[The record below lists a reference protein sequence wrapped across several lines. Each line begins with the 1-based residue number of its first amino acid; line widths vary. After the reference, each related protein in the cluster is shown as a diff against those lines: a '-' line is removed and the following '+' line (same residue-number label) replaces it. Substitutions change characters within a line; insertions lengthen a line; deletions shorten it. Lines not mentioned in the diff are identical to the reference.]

1 MHLLRGEKKIMQ
13 NKRHYW
19 SARTRTVFLAFSV
32 FMSIFSIF
40 LGIPIRTHAAATT
53 NCPSGTSCGS
63 YSISRLGMRKQQI
76 LKSGA
81 TTLDLAVAMLETDTM
96 QAGFYPYGDGK
107 TNDATNFGVFKQNW
121 YMLRNACSSFSGRL
135 PTQYNS
141 GAILNASLSTDIACL
156 NQSQRFYGTNIWFAG
171 ERYGQTGLSN
181 PNLPDITRYKTAVY
195 WIQNQ
200 LTSRPTNL
208 SNNTRFWVA
217 VPSI

>member
-1 MHLLRGEKKIMQ
+1 MQ

-19 SARTRTVFLAFSV
+19 SASIRTALLTFSAFL
-32 FMSIFSIF
+32 SIFSIF
-40 LGIPIRTHAAATT
+40 LSIPIPTHAAT
-53 NCPSGTSCGS
+53 NCPPGASCGS
-63 YSISRLGMRKQQI
+63 YTIPNLGMRKQQI

-81 TTLDLAVAMLETDTM
+81 TTLDLAVAMLETNTL

-141 GAILNASLSTDIACL
+141 GAILNSSLSTDITCL
-156 NQSQRFYGTNIWFAG
+156 NQSQHFYGTTIWFAG
-171 ERYGQTGLSN
+171 ERYGQTGLRN
-181 PNLPDITRYKTAVY
+181 PNSPDITRYKTAVY

-200 LTSRPTNL
+200 LTSNSTNL
-208 SNNTRFWVA
+208 SNNTRFWVV